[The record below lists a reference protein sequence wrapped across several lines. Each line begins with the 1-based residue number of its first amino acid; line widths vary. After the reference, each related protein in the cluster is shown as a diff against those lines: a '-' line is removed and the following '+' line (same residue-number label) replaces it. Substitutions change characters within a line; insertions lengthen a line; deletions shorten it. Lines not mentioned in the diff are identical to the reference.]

1 LVLVINRTRPAL
13 LRLAESAS
21 DLSAQATIYEE
32 NEALMKAAVT
42 HWLAGWDYV
51 SAMHQLLHR
60 IAKRARF
67 YGPEGDPVAWLATCV
82 DLECRRLRDE
92 ADRRNHRWWWR
103 WIGHARG

>member
-1 LVLVINRTRPAL
+1 MINRTRPAL
-13 LRLAESAS
+13 LRLAERAR

-32 NEALMKAAVT
+32 NEALIKEAVI
-42 HWLAGWDYV
+42 HWLAARDYV

-67 YGPEGDPVAWLATCV
+67 YDPEGDPVAWLASCV

-92 ADRRNHRWWWR
+92 ADRGDRRWWWH
-103 WIGHARG
+103 WIGHVRV